1 MRRNLLIFE
10 RTTIDLDWQRGHSAC
25 EHAMLSKVS
34 ILAVTVV
41 LLAASSRVFA
51 QQAETSEAFGKY
63 VAQAEA
69 RIAQERNSAFLRLET
84 LPAPARAEMTARLR
98 RGEVVIESQVNTP
111 DQIPG
116 GLIHD
121 WLGVAFIPHANLQQV
136 MGLVRDYNHLAA
148 HYSPDVIES
157 RLVSAKGDDLHVYMR
172 LWKHKVVTVVLDTE
186 YDVHYG
192 RIDAGHQYSISRSTR
207 VSEIENPGGPTEHAL
222 AEGHDHGF
230 MWRLNTYWNFE
241 QAEDGV
247 FIQCEAISLTRD
259 IPTGLGWL
267 IGPFVNSIPR
277 ESLQFTL
284 NATRNA
290 FAGDTGHKQAGLGI
304 AGVN

>member
-1 MRRNLLIFE
+1 
-10 RTTIDLDWQRGHSAC
+10 
-25 EHAMLSKVS
+25 MLRKTVS
-34 ILAVTVV
+34 IVAITAL
-41 LLAASSRVFA
+41 LLAASSRMFA
-51 QQAETSEAFGKY
+51 QQSQTTEAFGKY

-84 LPAPARAEMTARLR
+84 LPAPTKAEMMARLR
-98 RGEVVIESQVNTP
+98 RGEIVIEKQGDTP

-121 WLGVAFIPHANLQQV
+121 WLGVVFIPGANLRQV
-136 MGLVRDYNHLAA
+136 MELVRDYNHVAA
-148 HYSPDVIES
+148 HYPPDVIES
-157 RLVSAKGDDLHVYMR
+157 RLLSAKGDDLHVYMR

-207 VSEIENPGGPTEHAL
+207 VSEIEDPGKPDEHART
-222 AEGHDHGF
+222 EGHDHGF

-290 FAGDTGHKQAGLGI
+290 LAGDAGHKQARLGI
-304 AGVN
+304 AAVN

>member
-98 RGEVVIESQVNTP
+98 RGDREFRGREEAPAACPARRGERTAGCSKPPRSAKCGGSPSRTSARPSAGGRSAILCRTTSP
-111 DQIPG
+111 FAAFRSPG
-116 GLIHD
+116 G
-121 WLGVAFIPHANLQQV
+121 
-136 MGLVRDYNHLAA
+136 A
-148 HYSPDVIES
+148 HIAP
-157 RLVSAKGDDLHVYMR
+157 G
-172 LWKHKVVTVVLDTE
+172 TVGWSTGGRKAEVL
-186 YDVHYG
+186 
-192 RIDAGHQYSISRSTR
+192 RC
-207 VSEIENPGGPTEHAL
+207 
-222 AEGHDHGF
+222 F
-230 MWRLNTYWNFE
+230 TYR
-241 QAEDGV
+241 
-247 FIQCEAISLTRD
+247 TK
-259 IPTGLGWL
+259 PP
-267 IGPFVNSIPR
+267 PF
-277 ESLQFTL
+277 
-284 NATRNA
+284 
-290 FAGDTGHKQAGLGI
+290 
-304 AGVN
+304 